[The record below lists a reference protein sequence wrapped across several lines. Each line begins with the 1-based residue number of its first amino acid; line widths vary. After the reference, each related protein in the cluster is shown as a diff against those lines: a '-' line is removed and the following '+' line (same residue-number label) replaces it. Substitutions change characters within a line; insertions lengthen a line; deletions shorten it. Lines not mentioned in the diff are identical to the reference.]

1 MFAGRDERTGQGIVA
16 SFPSWTICVRPF
28 VAAIRIASDGD
39 LETPFV
45 KVPLWHFMS
54 CLLRFCLAWLEKTTR
69 SQ

>member
-1 MFAGRDERTGQGIVA
+1 MFAGRDELTIQGIMK
-16 SFPSWTICVRPF
+16 SLPSGTIFVGPF
-28 VAAIRIASDGD
+28 VAAVRIGSDGD

-54 CLLRFCLAWLEKTTR
+54 CILRFCLAWLEKTTR